1 VTIKGKQVTPPPA
14 TVDLPVGET
23 LTLTVTSDHADELH
37 LHGFDIEKPLV
48 PGTPLTVT
56 VTGKDPGVYEVETH
70 EPPLRLLQI
79 AVR

>member
-1 VTIKGKQVTPPPA
+1 VTPAPA

-23 LTLTVTSDHADELH
+23 LALTVTSDTDNELH
-37 LHGFDIEKPLV
+37 MHGFDIEKPLV
-48 PGTPLTVT
+48 AGRPLTVS
-56 VTGKDPGVYEVETH
+56 VTGRQPGVYEVETH

>member
-1 VTIKGKQVTPPPA
+1 VHGKQVTPPPA

-23 LTLTVTSDHADELH
+23 LTLTVTSDHDDELH

-48 PGTPLTVT
+48 AGQPLTVT
-56 VTGKDPGVYEVETH
+56 VTGKQPGVYEVETH